1 LWRGRSR
8 FDGGC
13 FFITHPDVVIDPGV
27 PVPDWPLNARGLARM
42 PCDDSAALGQR
53 GAPDFRQRRAQRPR
67 CSANSRGRA
76 WARRLPRHRRP
87 RRKRPIGDGF
97 PCQREFEVT
106 VGAFFAK
113 PLQSIRGWEPA
124 ADAQARIVGAVEQAM
139 SQTLEHVNIAIVV
152 HGGTGTLLYCH
163 LAGLPTHWGFLGF
176 TKFAA
181 HKCQGKAVQG
191 QAGTVQKPARVYQ
204 DWTSNEIDDCF
215 SAWRFTIKR
224 RAVSIK
230 SNSSLL

>member
-1 LWRGRSR
+1 MAGV
-8 FDGGC
+8 

-27 PVPDWPLNARGLARM
+27 PVPDWPLKARGLARM

-53 GAPDFRQRRAQRPR
+53 GGPDFRQRRAQRPR

-76 WARRLPRHRRP
+76 WARRLPRHRRSW
-87 RRKRPIGDGF
+87 RKRPIGDGF

-124 ADAQARIVGAVEQAM
+124 QARIVGAVEQAM
-139 SQTLEHVNIAIVV
+139 SQTLDHVNIAIVV

-163 LAGLPTHWGFLGF
+163 LAGLPTHWGFS
-176 TKFAA
+176 
-181 HKCQGKAVQG
+181 
-191 QAGTVQKPARVYQ
+191 RVYQ
-204 DWTSNEIDDCF
+204 IRCPQMPGKGGAGASWHSPKTS
-215 SAWRFTIKR
+215 T
-224 RAVSIK
+224 
-230 SNSSLL
+230 SLSRLDQQ